1 MSCAV
6 TRLSTN
12 PRVTR
17 GRRTATW
24 RPGLPFRLFTIDV
37 WRVHGLLFIVMA
49 SLVAVPTIRT
59 GWSPGVVFW
68 SEITHAGAEA
78 AWMVATMA
86 AGFGAWTA
94 GRNRRSA
101 RLVELTNPV
110 SAPEWAREASLLIA
124 VLYWSILAQL
134 LIFGGLML
142 YGLRFATFGGPFID
156 VWAAATLGVV
166 VCAIVGFL
174 VGRMWSHPFAALL
187 SAVVAFGVLIVIP
200 TFDSRSM
207 LVSLVEP
214 DAWRYEPLWFD
225 ERWTLLPEILWLY
238 GALVLLAVTM
248 WWARWLRRGI
258 SAIITAALV
267 ALVIVTGSGAVNVLD
282 AGRANAFG
290 GRAGPL
296 DLRTDVEMQCRVLH
310 GFDICL
316 HPAFAS
322 LRDDVEGAIGPQV
335 LMFSGLA
342 GMPTG
347 IRQSPGTEYGITS
360 DAPGIPFYDAGGVG
374 SVSFVIA
381 DAVFPHSSGALAA
394 PVPGRFS
401 AAQLVVLHVLNPENA
416 DSFPVGGNGLTEPL
430 RPFQLGHSE
439 MDDESAVP
447 REVGAGLDPVE
458 WEGPSKETIEVLYPR
473 MHEAAN
479 RFAALSTVEKR
490 AWLETHW
497 DALTAGELTLEDMP

>member
-1 MSCAV
+1 MSSAV

-101 RLVELTNPV
+101 RLVELTHPV

-174 VGRMWSHPFAALL
+174 VGRVWSHPFAALL
-187 SAVVAFGVLIVIP
+187 STGVAFAVLIALP
-200 TFDSRSM
+200 TFNIRSP
-207 LVSLVEP
+207 LVELVEP
-214 DAWRYEPLWFD
+214 DAWRYESLWFA
-225 ERWTLLPEILWLY
+225 ERQTMLPELFWFYGSLVAMGLLLW
-238 GALVLLAVTM
+238 AAKWARRLAV
-248 WWARWLRRGI
+248 APAVAAL
-258 SAIITAALV
+258 AALV
-267 ALVIVTGSGAVNVLD
+267 VITGGAAADGWTQPHPGVPVAPPGPPAPRTGVELECD
-282 AGRANAFG
+282 A
-290 GRAGPL
+290 
-296 DLRTDVEMQCRVLH
+296 LH
-310 GFDICL
+310 GFDVCL

-347 IRQSPGTEYGITS
+347 MRQSPGTEYGITS

-381 DAVFPHSSGALAA
+381 DAVFPHSSGTLAA

-490 AWLETHW
+490 AWLETNW
-497 DALTAGELTLEDMP
+497 DALAAGELTLEDMP